1 MATYV
6 PNVNPYLPNVKAFTP
21 DYKFLSDALQQR
33 QTKYDS
39 NYKQLNNAYSKVV
52 YAGLSRED
60 TNKARD
66 QFINNLQP
74 ELEKISGLDL
84 SLAQNVR
91 AAQGVFQPF
100 YDNDLVVKDMVM
112 TKDYQNKIA
121 LAQDLKT
128 STNEEEN
135 DRYWD
140 EGVKLLKYKMDDFI
154 NASQEDAL
162 SSSMPSYMQNPQL
175 YKKAKSYL
183 EKKGY
188 TVKYDTL
195 SPGGDFIVT
204 DTNGKNIT
212 ATAMA
217 DLKMNFQNN
226 DIIQNGYYTKSYVDS
241 RQYAEN
247 QMKDGAV
254 NSISEGILKYNK
266 GNIEVYKEM
275 NIANSVKYD
284 EQVKTINKE
293 LDVIE
298 TELKRQGR
306 TPKPDS
312 EISKQ
317 IELMKN
323 RVEGLTAEKE
333 MSLKTA
339 ELADRIL
346 TSNDPNE
353 INNKGYNVQM
363 QSNIIKDLN
372 AAATNYSMLT
382 AERTIKVNQAELQR
396 RKEVH
401 EVKMSSIRFQ
411 QDKLLKEIETTE
423 QEKRLKTKI
432 RLNLEAGLNA
442 DGTKKAVGT
451 TGNAILDRSG
461 GSFSLNNTEDIVST
475 ENYLGKQEL
484 YIEDKEI
491 SLSTAQIENYIQAYD
506 QLNKSAPKNM
516 VELPS
521 KFELTSEDKD
531 KIRYSAPNNKSYVSK
546 DLFREIA
553 FRKEN
558 YEKFEELQKSIYE
571 VTSIDESKETIFEV
585 NNVLGKL
592 KENYTSNK
600 EQESLTKSQ
609 LNNLYKTTKD
619 NLELKYNL
627 LDKKGIPSIFSEDED
642 GNVTKLT
649 REQYSELI
657 SKQIKEGKITGK
669 AFEELAK
676 NDGKKPLKKVMV
688 NRGAIPSI
696 TSEKIDGQEKQGYEL
711 SSRNY
716 VLSPSRSKLV
726 RTDAGNYL
734 FTSESFLPKGTE
746 KTTQLLKQDIEKD
759 GRYKLGQDNK
769 YVEVNQQNQP
779 VIDPRYGR
787 VQNFRLQRVKKYSLG
802 EVVEILNRE
811 KQNSFNQQ
819 NKGELEQKMGV
830 GWRSF
835 NPTNRATYTTIGVG
849 INDNYSAKSDT
860 AYDGILKTIE
870 DINNSETSEKGYT
883 FVNYK
888 AQDDGKGSA
897 ITSMPNM
904 YIGMSKTLPLGNTDK
919 DNPKSESVPQGVF
932 ALQALNAPGAIV
944 SHQVETISPKDEGIE
959 KAPIQL
965 SNPNAK
971 LQMFNILENWSQGK
985 LDKKYNYNIKYK
997 PALPGQDNSTYELIR
1012 TQNISGTT
1020 TSIGKP
1026 RTQTYTLSIP
1036 SQYDKNNLNPKNNK
1050 SVDLLS
1056 SLIDDVS
1063 KSYERKLPNNS
1074 KINAYLSNEQWTI
1087 EQTFFQYD
1095 LISDSMV
1102 EVDISSTKYGDVAM
1116 YRNKSSEQATEK
1128 YYEYLNY
1135 MSEWSSIQFNKQ
1147 KDAQKIFKKALE
1159 KDSNVTWEEVF
1170 KIK

>member
-21 DYKFLSDALQQR
+21 DYKFLTDTLQQR

-39 NYKQLNNAYSKVV
+39 NYKQLNNAYSKIM

-60 TNKARD
+60 TNEARD

-84 SLAQNVR
+84 SLSQNVK
-91 AAQGVFQPF
+91 AAQSVFQPF
-100 YDNDLVVKDMVM
+100 YDNKLVLKDMVM

-128 STNEEEN
+128 SSNEEEY

-162 SSSMPSYMQNPQL
+162 SSTMPSYMQNPQL

-183 EKKGY
+183 EEKGY
-188 TVKYDTL
+188 KVKYDTL
-195 SPGGDFIVT
+195 SPGGDFIIT

-247 QMKDGAV
+247 QMKEGNV

-298 TELKRQGR
+298 NELKRQGR

-401 EVKMSSIRFQ
+401 DVKMSSIRFQ
-411 QDKLLKEIETTE
+411 QENLLKEKETTE

-442 DGTKKAVGT
+442 DGSTKKSGEVNYIQQLQNQMT
-451 TGNAILDRSG
+451 G
-461 GSFSLNNTEDIVST
+461 GSQSLEGTEEIV
-475 ENYLGKQEL
+475 EQDKIFEKNEIYLGEEVL
-484 YIEDKEI
+484 D
-491 SLSTAQIENYIQAYD
+491 LSTAQIENYIQAYKE
-506 QLNKSAPKNM
+506 LNVNTPKNM

-521 KFELTSEDKD
+521 KFELTSEDKGKILTEKD
-531 KIRYSAPNNKSYVSK
+531 KNYVSE
-546 DLFREIA
+546 DLFRQIA

-558 YEKFEELQKSIYE
+558 YGKFEELQKSIYLFE
-571 VTSIDESKETIFEV
+571 DEDKSVIFNL
-585 NNVLGKL
+585 NNKL
-592 KENYTSNK
+592 SSLRTNYTSIK
-600 EQESLTKSQ
+600 EQESLLKTKISK
-609 LNNLYKTTKD
+609 LYEAQKD
-619 NLELKYNL
+619 NLELEYKL
-627 LDKKGIPSIFSEDED
+627 RDKEGIPSIFIEEED
-642 GNVTKLT
+642 GSVTKLSK
-649 REQYSELI
+649 EQYADLI
-657 SKQIKEGKITGK
+657 SDQIREGKITGK

-676 NDGKKPLKKVMV
+676 NTGKKPLKKVMV
-688 NRGAIPSI
+688 DYGAMPSV
-696 TSEKIDGQEKQGYEL
+696 TSEKINGQEAQGYEL

-716 VLSPSRSKLV
+716 VLSPSKSQLV
-726 RTDAGNYL
+726 RSDKGNYF
-734 FTSESFLPKGTE
+734 FTSNSFLPKGTE

-759 GRYKLGQDNK
+759 GRYKLGSDNK

-779 VIDPRYGR
+779 VIDTRYGK
-787 VQNFRLQRVKKYSLG
+787 VQKYSLD
-802 EVVEILNRE
+802 EVVKILNRE
-811 KQNSFNQQ
+811 KQNSFNQKHK
-819 NKGELEQKMGV
+819 NELEQKMGKS
-830 GWRSF
+830 WRSF
-835 NPTNRATYTTIGVG
+835 NPTDRMTYTTVGVA
-849 INDNYSAKSDT
+849 IDDNYSVKSDK
-860 AYDGILKTIE
+860 AYDGILETIE
-870 DINNSETSEKGYT
+870 KINKQEIEGKGFS
-883 FVNYK
+883 FVNYI
-888 AQDDGKGSA
+888 AQDQNRVPSEGS
-897 ITSMPNM
+897 PDM
-904 YIGMSKTLPLGNTDK
+904 YIGRSKTLPLSNNDK
-919 DNPKSESVPQGVF
+919 DNSKSESIPQGIF
-932 ALQALNAPGAIV
+932 ALEALNAPGSIV
-944 SHQVETISPKDEGIE
+944 THQLLGSNSLKDQGFNEDEI
-959 KAPIQL
+959 KNNRD
-965 SNPNAK
+965 SK
-971 LQMFNILENWSQGK
+971 LKMFNILSTWKEGG
-985 LDKKYNYNIKYK
+985 LDKKYKYTIKYQ
-997 PALPGQDNSTYELIR
+997 PALPGEDYSKYTITTEQDIA
-1012 TQNISGTT
+1012 G
-1020 TSIGKP
+1020 
-1026 RTQTYTLSIP
+1026 TQTKIGRSRIQSYTLQVPKSF
-1036 SQYDKNNLNPKNNK
+1036 DKNNLNPKNNK

-1056 SLIDDVS
+1056 SLIDPIS
-1063 KSYERKLPNNS
+1063 KSYERKLPNKS
-1074 KINAYLSNEQWTI
+1074 KINAYLSNGVWSI
-1087 EQTFFQYD
+1087 EPTFFQYD
-1095 LISDSMV
+1095 LASDEMV
-1102 EVDISSTKYGDVAM
+1102 PIDISQTKFSDIAKYE
-1116 YRNKSSEQATEK
+1116 NKDSELATEK
-1128 YYEYLNY
+1128 YYEYLIF
-1135 MSEWSSIQFNKQ
+1135 MSDWSTIQYQ
-1147 KDAQKIFKKALE
+1147 SQEDAQKKFESAKKINSE
-1159 KDSNVTWEEVF
+1159 ITWEEVF
-1170 KIK
+1170 NIK

>member
-21 DYKFLSDALQQR
+21 DYKFLTDTLQQR

-39 NYKQLNNAYSKVV
+39 NYKQLNNAYSKIM

-60 TNKARD
+60 TNEARD

-121 LAQDLKT
+121 YAQDLKT
-128 STNEEEN
+128 STNEEEY

-154 NASQEDAL
+154 NASQEDAI

-195 SPGGDFIVT
+195 SPGGDFIIT

-241 RQYAEN
+241 RQYAEK
-247 QMKDGAV
+247 QMKEGTV

-298 TELKRQGR
+298 AELKRQGR

-363 QSNIIKDLN
+363 QSNITKDLN

-401 EVKMSSIRFQ
+401 DVKMSSIRFQ
-411 QDKLLKEIETTE
+411 QDKLLKEKETIE

-442 DGTKKAVGT
+442 DGTAKKPGET
-451 TGNAILDRSG
+451 TGNAILDKVG
-461 GSFSLNNTEDIVST
+461 GLIDSENIVSE

-484 YIEDKEI
+484 HFEDKEI
-491 SLSTAQIENYIQAYD
+491 NLSTAQIENYIQAYD
-506 QLNKSAPKNM
+506 QLNKNAPKNM

-521 KFELTSEDKD
+521 EFELKPEDKD
-531 KIRYSAPNNKSYVSK
+531 KIRHSAPENKNYVSK

-558 YEKFEELQKSIYE
+558 YEKFEELQKSIYD
-571 VTSIDESKETIFEV
+571 VTTIDDSKKTIFEV
-585 NNVLGKL
+585 NNTLGKL

-600 EQESLTKSQ
+600 EQESLIKSQ
-609 LNNLYKTTKD
+609 INNLYKTTKD

-627 LDKKGIPSIFSEDED
+627 LDKEGIPSIFSEDEN

-649 REQYSELI
+649 KEEYSELI

-676 NDGKKPLKKVMV
+676 NTGKKPLKKIIV
-688 NRGAIPSI
+688 NLGAIPS
-696 TSEKIDGQEKQGYEL
+696 SKFVKIDGQEVQGYEL

-726 RTDAGNYL
+726 RTDRGSIY
-734 FTSESFLPKGTE
+734 FTSDSFLPKGTE
-746 KTTQLLKQDIEKD
+746 RTTQLLKQDVEKD

-769 YVEVNQQNQP
+769 YIEVDQQNQP

-787 VQNFRLQRVKKYSLG
+787 VQKYSLS
-802 EVVEILNRE
+802 EVITLLNRE
-811 KQNSFNQQ
+811 KQNSFNKQ
-819 NKGELEQKMGV
+819 NKNELEQSMGK
-830 GWRSF
+830 GWYLF
-835 NPTNRATYTTIGVG
+835 NPTDRKTYTTIGVA
-849 INDNYSAKSDT
+849 IDDNYTAKSDK

-870 DINNSETSEKGYT
+870 NINNNETAEKGYT
-883 FVNYK
+883 FVNYI
-888 AQDDGKGSA
+888 AQDAGKGSA
-897 ITSMPNM
+897 VTSSPNM
-904 YIGMSKTLPLGNTDK
+904 YIGMSKTLPLANTDK
-919 DNPKSESVPQGVF
+919 DNLESESVSQGVF
-932 ALQALNAPGAIV
+932 ALQALNIPGAIV
-944 SHQVETISPKDEGIE
+944 SHQVEATGVKDQGAEE
-959 KAPIQL
+959 APVQL
-965 SNPNAK
+965 NNANAK
-971 LQMFNILENWSQGK
+971 LQFFNILNSWARGK
-985 LDKKYNYNIKYK
+985 LDKKYDYNIKYK
-997 PALPGQDNSTYELIR
+997 PALPGQENSTYELIR
-1012 TQNISGTT
+1012 TQNIAGTT

-1026 RTQTYTLSIP
+1026 RTQTYTLTIP

-1074 KINAYLSNEQWTI
+1074 KINAYLSNGEWAI

-1102 EVDISSTKYGDVAM
+1102 EVDLSSTKYGDVSK
-1116 YRNKSSEQATEK
+1116 YTNKSSEQATEK
-1128 YYEYLNY
+1128 YYEYLSY
-1135 MSEWSSIQFNKQ
+1135 MSDWSTIQFNKQ
-1147 KDAQKIFKKALE
+1147 KEAQKMFKKALE
-1159 KDSNVTWEEVF
+1159 KDPNVTWEEVF